1 MSNQNKNQRNKW
13 LSLISI
19 PIQIGVVVYL
29 FSRVGEWVDQKFLFE
44 KNTFKIVF
52 ILLGVFLSMYSVILQ
67 VNKINK
73 NE

>member
-1 MSNQNKNQRNKW
+1 MSNQSKNQRNKW

-29 FSRVGEWVDQKFLFE
+29 FSRIGEWIDQKYNFE
-44 KNTFKIVF
+44 NNTFKIVF
-52 ILLGVFLSMYSVILQ
+52 LLLGVFLSMYSVILQ

>member
-1 MSNQNKNQRNKW
+1 MSNQSKNQRNKW

-29 FSRVGEWVDQKFLFE
+29 FSRIGEWIDQKYNFN
-44 KNTFKIVF
+44 NTFKIVF
-52 ILLGVFLSMYSVILQ
+52 LLLGVFLSMYSVILQ

>member
-13 LSLISI
+13 LTLISM

-29 FSRVGEWVDQKFLFE
+29 FASVGEWVDKKFLFE
-44 KNTFKIVF
+44 KNIFKIVF

-73 NE
+73 KE